1 MMRDEFKRQERNV
14 TAKQDADA
22 YASEHRQ
29 TETDSSFMMN
39 RRKTVFWA
47 LVILGIIV
55 IAFVTNLQ
63 NYPRQTHWRRLPYL
77 IDNTEDELKFSCILK
92 RKTGTVLPVPAKT
105 QDFYFF
111 FMAIYIDQ
119 KSKFIIC
126 CNSWGILPQNNSELF
141 RMNSL

>member
-22 YASEHRQ
+22 YVSEHRQ

-55 IAFVTNLQ
+55 IAFVTNL
-63 NYPRQTHWRRLPYL
+63 
-77 IDNTEDELKFSCILK
+77 
-92 RKTGTVLPVPAKT
+92 
-105 QDFYFF
+105 
-111 FMAIYIDQ
+111 
-119 KSKFIIC
+119 
-126 CNSWGILPQNNSELF
+126 
-141 RMNSL
+141 